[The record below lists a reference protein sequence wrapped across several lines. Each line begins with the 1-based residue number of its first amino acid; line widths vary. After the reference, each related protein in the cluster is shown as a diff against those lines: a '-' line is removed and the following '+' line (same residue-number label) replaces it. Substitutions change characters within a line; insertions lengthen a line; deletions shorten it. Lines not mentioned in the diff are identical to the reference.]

1 MNKLAY
7 GIAFLFTFLIV
18 TGVLLH
24 LNNYY
29 VNVWAMDFT
38 AEASDHKDIDMA
50 TNVQNLDYSKI
61 EKMIKKELNAGL
73 VDTLRNFSST
83 ARVDTVYTKYVMDGK
98 LLDSMQTLQKEI
110 AVSIKKN
117 QELVEKKTALSDK
130 ELQDQNAEYL
140 EWIKKT
146 AKLYEAMDSGKAAKI
161 ITKYSDS
168 VARDILYKMK
178 QRKAAEVLAALNPE
192 VANRITRV
200 EQ

>member
-1 MNKLAY
+1 VNKLAY

>member
-7 GIAFLFTFLIV
+7 GVAFLFTFLIV

-29 VNVWAMDFT
+29 VNVWTMDFT
-38 AEASDHKDIDMA
+38 AEASEHKKVDMA

-73 VDTLRNFSST
+73 VDTLRSFSST

-146 AKLYEAMDSGKAAKI
+146 AKLYEAMDAGKAAKI

-178 QRKAAEVLAALNPE
+178 QRKAADVLAALNPE

>member
-7 GIAFLFTFLIV
+7 GIAFLFSFIIV

-29 VNVWAMDFT
+29 VNLWAMDFT
-38 AEASDHKDIDMA
+38 VEASDHKDIDVA

-73 VDTLRNFSST
+73 VDTLRSFSNT

-98 LLDSMQTLQKEI
+98 LLDSMQTLQQEI
-110 AVSIKKN
+110 AASIKKN
-117 QELVEKKTALSDK
+117 QELVDKKTALSDK
-130 ELQDQNAEYL
+130 ELQEQNAEYL

-146 AKLYEAMDSGKAAKI
+146 AKLYEAMDAGKAAKI